1 VLSGYLVVLTAFD
14 LVLLARSG
22 IHIGMFH
29 RIRKSDHE
37 FLSPKRWKTRL
48 VFWVGAVAIGTA
60 AAGFAKGASYA
71 EQLFRLGTDR
81 YFWLPLIVT
90 PLGLVTVVWFTRKFL
105 PGAEGSGI
113 PQAIAA
119 LTSRHEP
126 HRKVLLSIRIAIGKI
141 VTTLVGLA
149 CGASIGREG
158 PTVHVGAAIMYS
170 IGRFAHFPRHD
181 IERGL
186 ILAGGAAGV
195 AAAFNTPLAGILFAI
210 EEMSR
215 SFDEKSSGTM
225 LLAVVLAGVVA
236 VAWMGNYTYFGHTEA
251 ALLAPKHWIAVAVC
265 GVAGGLLGG
274 VFSSVLVNGNRMLRP
289 YVSRFPLR
297 VALVCGITVAVT
309 GVLSGGAVFGT
320 GYDEASKLV
329 TGADEGSVFYPFLK
343 MLATAASYFSGIPG
357 GIFAPSLST
366 GAGLGHVLS
375 MGMPDVPTT
384 AVVILGMVAYFSGV
398 VQTPITA
405 FVIVMEMTDNRSI
418 LLPLMAT
425 SFIAYGV
432 SRVISPQPIYRTLAE
447 AFVYQPPE
455 EESEPKPENS
465 TGDGNDGNEVK

>member
-1 VLSGYLVVLTAFD
+1 
-14 LVLLARSG
+14 
-22 IHIGMFH
+22 MFH
-29 RIRKSDHE
+29 RIRQSNHHL
-37 FLSPKRWKTRL
+37 LSVKHWKTRL
-48 VFWVGAVAIGTA
+48 VFWIGAVAIGTA
-60 AAGFAKGASYA
+60 AAGFAAGASYA
-71 EQLFRLGTDR
+71 EQLFHLGTQR

-90 PLGLVTVVWFTRKFL
+90 PAGLVAVVWFTRRFL

-126 HRKVLLSIRIAIGKI
+126 HRKVLLSVRIAIGKI
-141 VTTLVGLA
+141 VTTLVGLM

-170 IGRFAHFPRHD
+170 IGRIAHFPRHD
-181 IERGL
+181 LERGL

-225 LLAVVLAGVVA
+225 LVAVVLAGVVA
-236 VAWMGNYTYFGHTEA
+236 VAWLGNYTYFGHTEA
-251 ALLAPKHWIAVAVC
+251 AFVAATDWIAVLVC
-265 GVAGGLLGG
+265 GVTGGLLGG
-274 VFSSVLVNGNRMLRP
+274 VFSSVLVNGNRRLRP

-297 VALVCGITVAVT
+297 VALVCGLTVAAA
-309 GVLSGGAVFGT
+309 GLLSGGAVFGT
-320 GYDEASKLV
+320 GYQEASKLV
-329 TGADEGSVFYPFLK
+329 LGTDESSVFYPFLK
-343 MLATAASYFSGIPG
+343 MIATAASYFSGIPG

-366 GAGLGHVLS
+366 GAGLGHLLS
-375 MGMPDVPTT
+375 QGMPEVPAT

-432 SRVISPQPIYRTLAE
+432 SRVICPQPIYRSLAE
-447 AFVYQPPE
+447 AFIWKPPE
-455 EESEPKPENS
+455 EEAGEEAATPA
-465 TGDGNDGNEVK
+465 TGNDGENEVK

>member
-1 VLSGYLVVLTAFD
+1 
-14 LVLLARSG
+14 
-22 IHIGMFH
+22 MFH
-29 RIRKSDHE
+29 RLRQSDHE
-37 FLSPKRWKTRL
+37 FLSAKRWKTRL

-60 AAGFAKGASYA
+60 AAGFAVGARYA
-71 EQLFRLGTDR
+71 EKLFHLGTDR
-81 YFWLPLIVT
+81 YYWLPLILT
-90 PLGLVTVVWFTRKFL
+90 PAGLVAVAWFTRKFI

-126 HRKVLLSIRIAIGKI
+126 HRKVLLSMRIAIGKI
-141 VTTLVGLA
+141 FTTLIGLA

-170 IGRFAHFPRHD
+170 IGRLAHFPRHD
-181 IERGL
+181 LERGL

-225 LLAVVLAGVVA
+225 FLAVVLAGVVA
-236 VAWMGNYTYFGHTEA
+236 VAWLGEYTYFGHTEA
-251 ALLAPKHWIAVAVC
+251 ALLAATDWIAVAVC

-274 VFSSVLVNGNRMLRP
+274 IFSLVLISGNRRLRP

-297 VALVCGITVAVT
+297 VAAICGITVAVA

-320 GYDEASKLV
+320 GYEEASKLV
-329 TGADEGSVFYPFLK
+329 TGVDEGSVYYPFLK

-366 GAGLGHVLS
+366 GAGLGHLLS
-375 MGMPDVPTT
+375 LGMPDVPTT

-432 SRVISPQPIYRTLAE
+432 SRIISPQPIYRTLAE
-447 AFVYQPPE
+447 AFVWQPPE
-455 EESEPKPENS
+455 EETEQKPDAEDSLSEGK
-465 TGDGNDGNEVK
+465 GNENEVK